1 MLCYVKLIFLC
12 FLFLTSYFLFL
23 IPLFLYFLFF
33 SFFIVVHH
41 HLYSFSMLNHRIKH
55 FTFDFKTKA
64 NSQKSIFNYMYIHV
78 ALSIPVPV
86 TWLGDS
92 KNSMWWWGWYKL
104 HGDNIMFIHLYIC
117 FSWNNI
123 VLWIFL
129 LSFIFH
135 RLKCF

>member
-1 MLCYVKLIFLC
+1 MLCYVKLIFFY
-12 FLFLTSYFLFL
+12 FLFFYFLFL
-23 IPLFLYFLFF
+23 ISYFSFF
-33 SFFIVVHH
+33 SFFILVHH

-78 ALSIPVPV
+78 VLSISVPV

-92 KNSMWWWGWYKL
+92 KNSMWWWWCKL

-117 FSWNNI
+117 FSSNNI
-123 VLWIFL
+123 VPWIFL